1 MSMIN
6 EEDNTPAAASLHAGA
21 RPAEGMNDFDPS
33 KSEMLAYAMQVMGG
47 MTKDD
52 LNGFLASMQNSQHYA
67 DSIPSGAAAQNLG
80 SIAAKPS
87 AAALS
92 EEDITSLFEG
102 QDISEDFVIRAKSI
116 MESAIDARLT
126 LEAAHLQEQYEELVE
141 QAYEEISETMSDKID
156 QYLNYVISE
165 WMEENRLAL
174 DHGVK
179 TEITESFIEGM
190 KNLFAEHY
198 VDIPEEQVD
207 AVEELSSR
215 IEELEAR
222 LNDAIEYNMELE
234 SGIEDSERD
243 HVLGTAISDLSDD
256 EAEKLLSLSENLEY
270 RDVESF
276 ATSVAILKEQI
287 ESSNSFR
294 NPSVP
299 RLSRNTGLITED
311 VFLTSDEY
319 TSNEGPSSGNPISA
333 YANHISRTSKKV

>member
-6 EEDNTPAAASLHAGA
+6 EEDNTPAAASLHPNA
-21 RPAEGMNDFDPS
+21 RPAEGMNDFDPT
-33 KSEMLAYAMQVMGG
+33 KSEMLAYALQVMGG
-47 MTKDD
+47 MSKDD
-52 LNGFLASMQNSQHYA
+52 LNGFLASMQNSQTYA
-67 DSIPSGAAAQNLG
+67 NHIPNDAAARNLG

-92 EEDITSLFEG
+92 EEDITSLFDG
-102 QDISEDFVIRAKSI
+102 QDISEEFVLKAKTI

-141 QAYEEISETMSDKID
+141 QAYEEITETMADKID

-174 DHGVK
+174 DQGVK

-207 AVEELSSR
+207 AVEELSNR

-234 SGIEDSERD
+234 AGIEDVERD
-243 HVLGTAISDLSDD
+243 SVLGNAIADLSDD
-256 EAEKLLSLSENLEY
+256 EAEKLLSLSENLEFN
-270 RDVESF
+270 DVESF

-287 ESSNSFR
+287 ETSNPFR
-294 NPSVP
+294 NSSVSRP
-299 RLSRNTGLITED
+299 SRNSGLITED
-311 VFLTSDEY
+311 VFLTQDEY
-319 TSNEGPSSGNPISA
+319 STVDRPSGSNPIAA
-333 YANHISRTSKKV
+333 YANHISKTSKKV